1 MRAALVVLLLACA
14 DPLYAQDQ
22 PSLTVE
28 NPLAALKDQLARA
41 LTEGGLPFTDEQER
55 AIVLMMDER
64 FRASETLFG
73 DLMNF
78 RSGPTSGQEA
88 DRLKSAIDWMRK
100 EFASQITQYLTE
112 AQRTVWSQLEA
123 ATLAATTVAEKGGA
137 ATSSDTQYV
146 RINNNAFTAEGFF
159 FRTGGSST
167 EVIQRG
173 GVGAWHG
180 NAEYL
185 MKDEALNARNAF
197 AGNKPPYQERQL
209 SLDSGGPV
217 IPGRLTSNIFVNYD
231 RSENVGTI
239 RATLASEE
247 IFALG
252 ITRPEVDR
260 SVEGQ
265 NILQLSDANSLRIN
279 VRYSTSA
286 NESQG
291 IGGFTLPERAWT
303 FEARRIYVEL
313 KQFSALSAASI
324 LESRLAMNRNAN
336 DTLPQIDAIRINVLD
351 AFSSGGAQNKA
362 EDRDRWYDFSNL
374 YTRFGESLTIKAG
387 MAGTYRYTRS
397 LSPNNFGGTF
407 TFSTLEVYRTGR
419 ALQYRVNRGNPL
431 LETTQLEMGAFIQN
445 DLKVT
450 PQLTF
455 LFGARYDAQTN
466 IGDHNN
472 LSPRLGF
479 AYGIGPATV
488 IRGGAGMFHQRLG
501 LNEVENQRR
510 LNGTHQFEIV
520 IDNPSFPDPAGSGS
534 IRTTFPSVRVTDPD
548 LQTPTSVVGMISLE
562 RTLWRNLLVTATY
575 DHRRESHRF
584 RLRNLNA
591 PVDTTSPVPRA
602 CRPGQSAETCV
613 KPNPGQGNVINLES
627 TGEEINQNLRINGR
641 QRFGIFN
648 VTAFYEWQ
656 RLRNEGGTQLPADN
670 FDLHADWSHN
680 QNPRHEYGS
689 TVNARLPLGIFLSG
703 TMSANSGRYYNIT
716 TGSDDN
722 RDTNVND
729 RPPGLP
735 RNAGH
740 GPRYLN
746 FDFNLSKAFFLGA
759 DSGGTRKNVNL
770 FANLTN
776 AFNRVHYETPSG
788 VMSSPNFGRSTGA
801 DDPREIEV
809 GFRFQF

>member
-1 MRAALVVLLLACA
+1 MRAAFVVLLIAWA
-14 DPLYAQDQ
+14 VPLQAQEP
-22 PSLTVE
+22 PSLTAA
-28 NPLAALKDQLARA
+28 NPLAALKDELARA
-41 LTEGGLPFTDEQER
+41 LVEGGLPFTEEQER

-88 DRLKSAIDWMRK
+88 DRLKSAIDWMRQ

-123 ATLAATTVAEKGGA
+123 ATLAATTAAEKGGA

-159 FRTGGSST
+159 FQSGGSST

-180 NAEYL
+180 NAQYL

-197 AGNKPPYQERQL
+197 AGNKPPYQEREL

-217 IPGRLTSNIFVNYD
+217 IPGRLTSNIFVNYN
-231 RSENVGTI
+231 RSENVGTV
-239 RATLASEE
+239 RATLASGDV
-247 IFALG
+247 FALG
-252 ITRPEVDR
+252 ITRPEINR
-260 SVEGQ
+260 SLEAQ
-265 NILQLSDANSLRIN
+265 NIIQLSNAHSLRVN
-279 VRYSTSA
+279 VRYSTSS
-286 NESQG
+286 NENQG
-291 IGGFTLPERAWT
+291 IGGFTLPERASA
-303 FEARRIYVEL
+303 FEGHNHYVEL
-313 KQFSALSAASI
+313 KQFSSLSATSI
-324 LESRLAMNRNAN
+324 FESRLALNGNAN
-336 DTLPQIDAIRINVLD
+336 DTIPLIDALRINVLD
-351 AFSSGGAQNKA
+351 AFSGGGAQNRA
-362 EDRDRWYDFSNL
+362 EDRDRWYDFSTL
-374 YTRFGESLTIKAG
+374 YTRFGEALTIKTG
-387 MAGTYRYTRS
+387 MGGTYRHTRS

-407 TFSTLEVYRTGR
+407 TFSSLEDYRAGR

-431 LETTQLEMGAFIQN
+431 LDTTQLEIGVFIQN

-455 LFGARYDAQTN
+455 MFGARYDRQTN
-466 IGDHNN
+466 LDDHNN

-488 IRGGAGMFHQRLG
+488 IRGGAGIFHQRLG
-501 LNEVENQRR
+501 INEVENQHR
-510 LNGTHQFEIV
+510 LNGTHQFELV
-520 IDNPSFPDPAGSGS
+520 IDNPTYPDPAGSGS
-534 IRTTFPSVRVTDPD
+534 IRTTFPSVRVTDAH
-548 LQTPTSVVGMISLE
+548 LQTPTNVVGMISLE

-575 DHRRESHRF
+575 DHRRESNRF

-591 PVDTTSPVPRA
+591 PVDITSPVPRA
-602 CRPGQSAETCV
+602 CRAGQSAETCV
-613 KPNPGQGNVINLES
+613 KPNPGLGNVINLES
-627 TGEEINQNLRINGR
+627 TGDEINQNLAINVR
-641 QRFGIFN
+641 QRFSIFN
-648 VTAFYEWQ
+648 VTATYEWQ
-656 RLRNEGGTQLPADN
+656 RLRNEGGTMLPSDN
-670 FDLHADWSHN
+670 FDLHTDWSHN
-680 QNPRHEYGS
+680 QNPRHEYRS
-689 TVNARLPLGIFLSG
+689 TVNARLPLGVFLSG
-703 TMSANSGRYYNIT
+703 TMAGNSGRYYNIT

-735 RNAGH
+735 RNAGR
-740 GPRYLN
+740 GPKYLN
-746 FDFNLSKAFFLGA
+746 VDFNVSKAFFVGA
-759 DSGGTRKNVNL
+759 DNGGTRKNVNL

-801 DDPREIEV
+801 DDPREVEL